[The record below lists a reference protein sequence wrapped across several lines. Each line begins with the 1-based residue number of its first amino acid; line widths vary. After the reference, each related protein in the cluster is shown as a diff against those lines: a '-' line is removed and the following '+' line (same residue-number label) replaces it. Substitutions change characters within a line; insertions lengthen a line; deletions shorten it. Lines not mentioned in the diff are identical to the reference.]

1 MPSRRGQQRYH
12 DDGEDA
18 CASTATTVCEVA
30 IFVDF
35 VARRAVAIVID
46 VVAIIVKVVAR
57 RAIAIVA
64 NFVVRPVVIVVVS
77 VVSQRCSK
85 GTTSPANRAKI
96 SLRVLFRG

>member
-1 MPSRRGQQRYH
+1 MTTTMTPSHRRRQFR
-12 DDGEDA
+12 
-18 CASTATTVCEVA
+18 EVA
-30 IFVDF
+30 IVVDF

-64 NFVVRPVVIVVVS
+64 NVVVRRVVIVVVG
-77 VVSQRCSK
+77 VVSWRCSK